1 MNPQPKN
8 PRKKKKSLSKTRTEA
23 LTAMQLMRRLE
34 ESDDKGYCYCIS
46 CGKGMFYKNAQGGHY
61 ISRRH
66 RSTELEEDNIN
77 PQCPR
82 CNGFLQGNQ
91 IAYRHNLI
99 KTIGIERVERLENM
113 FYASQGDEEAMGKLI
128 LDDQIK
134 VNTKKT
140 VKDYQEIISYCKA
153 RIKQEKARIGE

>member
-1 MNPQPKN
+1 M
-8 PRKKKKSLSKTRTEA
+8 KKQNLSTVRNRA
-23 LTAMQLMRRLE
+23 LMLMQLLRRLE
-34 ESDDKGYCYCIS
+34 DSSDNGYVGCIS
-46 CGKGMFYKNAQGGHY
+46 CGAILHYKQAQGGHY

-66 RSTELEEDNIN
+66 RVTELEEDNIN

-113 FYASQGDEEAMGKLI
+113 FYASQGDEEAMEKLI

-140 VKDYQEIISYCKA
+140 VKDYQEIISYCNT
-153 RIKQEKARIGE
+153 RIKEEKARIGE